1 MVAPD
6 IRVFE
11 PDQLASAAAEQIAA
25 DIADVIAERGACR
38 LGLAGGGTPRPIY
51 QKLASPPLVERVAW
65 DKLHLFWGDERCVP
79 PEHESSNYK
88 MVAAALIDHVP
99 IPAQNVHRIEGEL
112 AQDDA
117 AKAYIDALGHKPI
130 DILLLGMGGDGHT
143 ASLFPD
149 MPNMADA
156 SPRVIPAK
164 GPVAPHQRVSLSMGA
179 INEAHTVYFLISGD
193 GKAARLAEVLQQIKA
208 GAPVLPA
215 AHVQPSSGRLVWLV
229 DTGAS
234 KQIDSRDTA
243 AQKGPVS

>member
-11 PDQLASAAAEQIAA
+11 PDRLVGAAAEQIA
-25 DIADVIAERGACR
+25 DEIADVIAERGACR

-51 QKLASPPLVERVAW
+51 QTLASPPLSERVAW
-65 DKLHLFWGDERCVP
+65 DKLHLLWGDERCVP
-79 PEHESSNYK
+79 PDHESSNYK
-88 MVAAALIDHVP
+88 MVATALINHVP
-99 IPAQNVHRIEGEL
+99 IPAENIHRIEGERS
-112 AQDDA
+112 QEEA
-117 AKAYIDALGHKPI
+117 AKAYIDALGDKPI

-149 MPNMADA
+149 TPNLAGPG
-156 SPRVIPAK
+156 PRVIPAR
-164 GPVAPHQRVSLSMGA
+164 GPVAPHERVSLSMGA
-179 INEAHTVYFLISGD
+179 INEAHAVYFLISGN
-193 GKAARLAEVLQQIKA
+193 GKAARLAEVLEQIKA
-208 GAPVLPA
+208 GAPVLPT

-234 KQIDSRDTA
+234 KMIDSRDMA